1 MRYKF
6 EQFDAEIENPSL
18 EVDMTRIV
26 DNTIKQELTIP
37 IVLATEN
44 SRFGIELNDIVYV
57 NSWNDSDIETL
68 VMNRL
73 LDFEINT

>member
-37 IVLATEN
+37 IVLIVKDA
-44 SRFGIELNDIVYV
+44 RFGIELNEITYV
-57 NSWNDSDIETL
+57 NTWNDSDIETL
-68 VMNRL
+68 VLNRL
-73 LDFEINT
+73 NDYAL